1 MTARVADG
9 ARRRLGLGLLAGAL
23 LPGVATRA
31 AAMPGPDV
39 RPDHASPGPRRWR
52 APLMGTVVTVL
63 VDHPDVA
70 RREAAL
76 QAAWARMHAQAD
88 RLSRFRATSLVS
100 QLAREAGGAPL
111 PVHPEDLPVLQRAV
125 TLARLSGGR
134 FDASVGAYADWD
146 FTPVPGRGSTA
157 GAPRRPDAATLRR
170 QRAFVD
176 PRALEI
182 DAQAGTARLRR
193 AGMRLD
199 LGGVAKLPIL
209 LTGLRTLQAH
219 GVGDA
224 LIDGGGDVLCSG
236 RCGGRPWRV
245 GLRDPLAPQ
254 HLRGALDLPGGGV
267 LVASGDYERGY
278 VQDGRRWHHVLDP
291 RSGMP
296 TQGLHGVLLLG
307 EGPDAVAA
315 VERLNGWGAAVMV
328 AGAAGAARWLGPGGP
343 LQGVPALLAGPDGH
357 HWVHGLGARVSAA

>member
-254 HLRGALDLPGGGV
+254 HLRGALDLPG
-267 LVASGDYERGY
+267 AACWWPRATTNAATCRTGDAGTTCWIRAAACPRRACTACCCW
-278 VQDGRRWHHVLDP
+278 VRAPMPSRRWSGSTAGAP
-291 RSGMP
+291 RSWSP
-296 TQGLHGVLLLG
+296 ARR
-307 EGPDAVAA
+307 GPPVGWAPAVRCRACRPCWQDRTA
-315 VERLNGWGAAVMV
+315 TTGSTGWACA
-328 AGAAGAARWLGPGGP
+328 
-343 LQGVPALLAGPDGH
+343 
-357 HWVHGLGARVSAA
+357 